1 MIIRNEEDKMTIV
14 IILLA
19 IICLLLSIVTI
30 RSGSKIAELEYRLTN
45 IERDIQEKEEFRNRS
60 HIPRGIDL

>member
-1 MIIRNEEDKMTIV
+1 MIIRNEEDKMIIV

-45 IERDIQEKEEFRNRS
+45 IERDVQKEEEFRNRS
-60 HIPRGIDL
+60 HIPSGIDL